1 MPKILPSLL
10 LAFALLGAH
19 TIHKEKSMQEIRTKA
34 DFKSYAGPSDKFSGQ
49 VQIQALFGPTKWRNF
64 SGGVVHFAPK
74 ARSAWHTHPAG
85 QTLLVTEGEIYTG
98 SAEA

>member
-19 TIHKEKSMQEIRTKA
+19 TTHKGKPMQEIHTQA
-34 DFKSYAGPSDKFSGQ
+34 DFKDFKGPSDKFSGEVHIQ
-49 VQIQALFGPTKWRNF
+49 VLFGPNKWRNF
-64 SGGVVHFAPK
+64 SGGVVYFAPK

-85 QTLLVTEGEIYTG
+85 QTLLVIEGEIYTG
-98 SAEA
+98 GAEA